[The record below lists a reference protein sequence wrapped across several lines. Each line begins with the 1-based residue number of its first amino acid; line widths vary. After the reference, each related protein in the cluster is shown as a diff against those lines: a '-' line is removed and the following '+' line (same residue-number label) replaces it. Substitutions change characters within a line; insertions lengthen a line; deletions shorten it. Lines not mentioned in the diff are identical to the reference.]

1 MLKKRCRIGFMIA
14 LILVLTAAAG
24 FLWANQPDNRYFLK
38 CHISK
43 APRMTCDVIVNAD
56 GAPYSLKETDV
67 KGLLLDNLTEN
78 TVSDFVQEASGCSF
92 RCLGGEYG
100 SQPFEITF
108 RYGDGR
114 QAVIPVRPV
123 IGCCWAMSELMLI
136 INADTASEIYSYNIS
151 LTVNGRAYTASGE
164 ASLTAKEEI
173 RVSDI

>member
-1 MLKKRCRIGFMIA
+1 MLKKIIIVIA
-14 LILVLTAAAG
+14 LILAAFLAAG
-24 FLWANQPDNRYFLK
+24 AFLMFSKSDTAYFLR

-43 APRMTCDVIVNAD
+43 APRMSCDVTLNID
-56 GAPYSLKETDV
+56 GKPTALNEADV

-123 IGCCWAMSELMLI
+123 VGCCWAISEVKLTI
-136 INADTASEIYSYNIS
+136 DANSASEIYSYTVT
-151 LTVNGRAYTASGE
+151 LTVNDEVHTGSGE

-173 RVSDI
+173 RVSNI

>member
-43 APRMTCDVIVNAD
+43 APRMSCDVTLNID
-56 GAPYSLKETDV
+56 GKPTALNEADV

-136 INADTASEIYSYNIS
+136 INADTASETYSYNIS
-151 LTVNGRAYTASGE
+151 LTVNGRAYTASG
-164 ASLTAKEEI
+164 TQPFGAKEEI